1 MIFTI
6 ILVYSSYPNMRIYQI
21 ILPIEGYTI
30 ALMLCFF
37 NTEIFIIFNKYPQ
50 VFISNKVQYVNW
62 S

>member
-6 ILVYSSYPNMRIYQI
+6 ILVHISDPNMRIYQI

-37 NTEIFIIFNKYPQ
+37 NTEIFIKFNKYPQ
-50 VFISNKVQYVNW
+50 VFISN
-62 S
+62 